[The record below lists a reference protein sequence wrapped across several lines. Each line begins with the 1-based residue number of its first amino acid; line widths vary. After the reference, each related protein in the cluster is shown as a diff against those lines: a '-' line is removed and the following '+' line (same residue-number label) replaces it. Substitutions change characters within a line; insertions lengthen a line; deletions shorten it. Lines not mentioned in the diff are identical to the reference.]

1 MKLPM
6 RAKRRLLMLSLPCL
20 ILCLIL
26 CGAVAF
32 PTAAQLPAKER
43 NIAQKTFKGM
53 PVIISRIKNLHDGED
68 WLRDLEI
75 EVKNV
80 SRQPIYF
87 MSLMVE
93 FPDIA
98 APPAEPRADGLI
110 PARSIVGFTLDYGDD
125 TLMHVARVAT
135 PADKAL
141 RPGESYVFRVPRE
154 RVSGLENMKRRLN
167 FSPEATRNILIY
179 FDTVSFGDGSG
190 FIAGR
195 KVSYRKTAKKKS
207 PQR

>member
-1 MKLPM
+1 MKVSM
-6 RAKRRLLMLSLPCL
+6 RVKRRLLILSLPCL
-20 ILCLIL
+20 ILC
-26 CGAVAF
+26 GVNAF
-32 PTAAQLPAKER
+32 PTAAQAPAKER
-43 NIAQKTFKGM
+43 NIAQKTFRGM

-75 EVKNV
+75 EVRNV

-98 APPAEPRADGLI
+98 APPAEPRADGLT

-125 TLMHVARVAT
+125 NLMHVARVAT

-154 RVSGLENMKRRLN
+154 RVSGLENMKKRLN
-167 FSPEATRNILIY
+167 FSPEATKNILIY

-195 KVSYRKTAKKKS
+195 KVSFTKTAKKKS

>member
-1 MKLPM
+1 M
-6 RAKRRLLMLSLPCL
+6 RFKRRLPMLSLPCL
-20 ILCLIL
+20 ILC
-26 CGAVAF
+26 GAIAL
-32 PTAAQLPAKER
+32 PAAAQTPAKER
-43 NIAQKTFKGM
+43 KIAQKTFEGM
-53 PVIISRIKNLHDGED
+53 PVIISQIKNLHDGDD

-80 SRQPIYF
+80 SRKPIYF
-87 MSLMVE
+87 ISLMME

-98 APPAEPRADGLI
+98 APPAEPRADGLT

-125 TLMHVARVAT
+125 NLMHVARVAT

-154 RVSGLENMKRRLN
+154 HVSGLENMKRRLN
-167 FSPEATRNILIY
+167 FSTEATRNILLY
-179 FDTVSFGDGSG
+179 FDTVSFGDSSG

-195 KVSYRKTAKKKS
+195 KVSYMKTARKIS
-207 PQR
+207 RNSGQ